1 MSDDLPD
8 ILAGPLLR
16 RAAPRRLVL
25 WLAASRALELQ
36 LTLSSD
42 EGDRIHDLEAA
53 TTRLAVGSHAHL
65 HLIDLRLDD
74 PLPLDAVIAYDL
86 AYRVSA
92 QGGYSEGA
100 GSASEGS
107 ESEGA
112 GWRSMREWGA
122 SLCYDGEPLPTLV
135 LRSRYDNLL
144 HGSCRK
150 PHHPS
155 QDGLARADRWLSER
169 HQDSAARPAALLMT
183 GDQIYADDVAGPMLA
198 AIHSLIARL
207 GLHDECLEG
216 TDIASGSELYAR
228 DETYYHRDD
237 LLPAIRSTEAL
248 REKFFGG
255 VRKPIFTTASAE
267 NHLITFAELL
277 AMYLLVWS
285 PTPWRLIEVEIPEL
299 AAEELDRYRGE
310 QQHIDAFVA
319 GLPSVA
325 RLLAHLP
332 TLMIFDDHDV
342 TDDWNLSAAWE
353 AAVYEHPFSRRI
365 VGNALIAY
373 LLCQGWGNDPDGL
386 AEPLAASRAWID
398 SASASGQLD
407 CESQNQLV
415 TQLLRFTGWGYTIDS
430 TPRLVVLDTRTR
442 RWRSERRLH
451 HPSGLMDWEALSEFQ
466 QQLLGEPSVII
477 VSPAPVFGVKLI
489 EGIQRAFTWFG
500 KPLLVDAENW
510 MAHPGAAHTML
521 NILRHSRTPQR
532 YVILSGDV
540 HYSFVYAIT
549 IRQRP
554 SEALAGQP
562 SERKRKARGAQNW
575 RHNLGLGENSS
586 TAQHGD
592 SLTQEAGPR
601 MWQITSSGLKNTFP
615 ETLLDWFDRLNRWLY
630 APWSPL
636 NWLTKRRRMAVAP
649 YDPEHASKGER
660 LWNRAGIGQVLLDDQ
675 GAPREVTQLGADDCD
690 TRFSET
696 RR

>member
-42 EGDRIHDLEAA
+42 EGDRIYDLEAA

-92 QGGYSEGA
+92 QGGYSEGE
-100 GSASEGS
+100 GSESEGS
-107 ESEGA
+107 ESEDV

-155 QDGLARADRWLSER
+155 QDGLARADRWMSER

-386 AEPLAASRAWID
+386 AEPLAASRAWIH

-549 IRQRP
+549 IRQR
-554 SEALAGQP
+554 
-562 SERKRKARGAQNW
+562 R
-575 RHNLGLGENSS
+575 NS
-586 TAQHGD
+586 
-592 SLTQEAGPR
+592 PR

-675 GAPREVTQLGADDCD
+675 GAPREVTQLGAADCD
-690 TRFSET
+690 TRFCET

>member
-92 QGGYSEGA
+92 QGGYSEGGYSEGA

-112 GWRSMREWGA
+112 GWRSMREWGG

-155 QDGLARADRWLSER
+155 QDGLARADRWMSER

-386 AEPLAASRAWID
+386 AEPLAASRAWIH

-549 IRQRP
+549 IRQR
-554 SEALAGQP
+554 
-562 SERKRKARGAQNW
+562 R
-575 RHNLGLGENSS
+575 NS
-586 TAQHGD
+586 
-592 SLTQEAGPR
+592 PR

-690 TRFSET
+690 TRFCET